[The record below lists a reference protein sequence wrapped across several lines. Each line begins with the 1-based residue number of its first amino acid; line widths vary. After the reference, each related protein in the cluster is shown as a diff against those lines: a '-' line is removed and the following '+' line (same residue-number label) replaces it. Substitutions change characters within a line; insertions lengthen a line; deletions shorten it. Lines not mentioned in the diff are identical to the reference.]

1 MITHDPEDGRPLCV
15 FTYYKRYKRAAGF
28 SHPRS
33 DRIRRRFYFKN
44 SIDSGAFRPSDNR
57 IRNPW
62 NVVRVAGSLITHSGE
77 RHFDNPVFLH
87 ADGRR
92 MLLFSNLKKEQ
103 KARHERKALEYRAYL
118 PKDYKKDILAIL
130 ADGVEPSHRTRQR
143 QTTRRTMS
151 VTKNLLRRKKIR

>member
-28 SHPRS
+28 SRPQADS
-33 DRIRRRFYFKN
+33 SRRAFVLEN

-57 IRNPW
+57 VQNPW

-103 KARHERKALEYRAYL
+103 KARHERKALEYRAFTVKGL
-118 PKDYKKDILAIL
+118 
-130 ADGVEPSHRTRQR
+130 
-143 QTTRRTMS
+143 
-151 VTKNLLRRKKIR
+151 